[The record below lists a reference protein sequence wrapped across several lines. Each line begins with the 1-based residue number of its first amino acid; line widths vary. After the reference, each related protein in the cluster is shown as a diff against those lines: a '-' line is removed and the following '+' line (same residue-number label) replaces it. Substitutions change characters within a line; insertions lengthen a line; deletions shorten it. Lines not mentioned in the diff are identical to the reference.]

1 MLLSV
6 IAMYNYDNTLF
17 EDLEDC
23 LPSSPSNSEYA
34 VENYTP
40 IDFQT
45 MVNLIMLRAGEMS
58 LVYSQPSLLKWSIG
72 VWAKTQKGKWQALFD
87 TLWYR
92 YDPMF
97 SKIRSYA
104 LDRNTTHNADTTDDL
119 TGKDTN
125 NVTRT
130 DKTVTDK
137 DSTSKKIF
145 AETSKTDDDLTGSYS
160 NTENA
165 TTDDDVSG
173 SYSDTK
179 SGTNNE
185 TVNLTDTTYV
195 QAFNDVGSNN
205 WHEKDKVTHTGTDNY
220 TTGENGSG
228 TNSSER
234 DVTTNTTG
242 SGNNSSQ
249 RDITSK
255 IDNTTNITDTDDII
269 TDFTQT
275 ISDILDKKVNRAI
288 KLIDK
293 GTVKDIITETI
304 QGQAPFQE
312 LIKLQREIAEFNLYN
327 YIADDFVAN
336 FCVMVY

>member
-17 EDLEDC
+17 DDLQDC
-23 LPSSPSNSEYA
+23 LPTSPSNSDYA
-34 VENYTP
+34 TENYSP

-45 MVNLIMLRAGEMS
+45 MVNLIMLRAGELS
-58 LVYSQPSLLKWSIG
+58 LVYSQPPLLKWSIG
-72 VWAKTQKGKWQALFD
+72 VWANTQKDKWQALYD

-104 LDRNTTHNADTTDDL
+104 LDRATTHNADTTDD
-119 TGKDTN
+119 TTANDTQSAN
-125 NVTRT
+125 RI
-130 DKTVTDK
+130 DKTTTDR
-137 DSTSKKIF
+137 DYTSSKVF
-145 AETSKTDDDLTGSYS
+145 SETGKTDDDVSGRYS
-160 NTENA
+160 NTENV

-179 SGTNNE
+179 SGSNNE

-205 WHEKDKVTHTGTDNY
+205 WHEKDKVTHTGTDNV
-220 TTGENGSG
+220 TTSETGSG

-234 DVTTNTTG
+234 DVSTNTTG
-242 SGNNSSQ
+242 SGTNSNERDVTTKVDNN
-249 RDITSK
+249 
-255 IDNTTNITDTDDII
+255 TNVIDTDNVI
-269 TDFTQT
+269 TDFTQS
-275 ISDILDKKVNRAI
+275 ISEILDKTVNRAI
-288 KLIDK
+288 KLIDR

-304 QGQAPFQE
+304 QGQVPFQE
-312 LIKLQREIAEFNLYN
+312 LVKLQREIAEFNLYN